1 MRYRNEVG
9 GQSKTPNKPPD
20 TAPVFRVLLQRY
32 WLTMRGGGGELSRLT
47 AHATLSNKSAMTT
60 AWPRIS

>member
-32 WLTMRGGGGELSRLT
+32 WLTMRGGGGR
-47 AHATLSNKSAMTT
+47 AQPA
-60 AWPRIS
+60 

>member
-32 WLTMRGGGGELSRLT
+32 WLTMRGGGGR
-47 AHATLSNKSAMTT
+47 AQP
-60 AWPRIS
+60 AWPLMRRYRTSRR

>member
-20 TAPVFRVLLQRY
+20 TAPVFRASG
-32 WLTMRGGGGELSRLT
+32 MAGPKSR
-47 AHATLSNKSAMTT
+47 HF
-60 AWPRIS
+60 WG